1 MRKKKCAVL
10 ILALAVVF
18 LFLFLSL
25 EVKAEEALDE
35 TSNERE
41 NAITFPEI
49 KDALL
54 SQYDFNEI
62 NRSLKEMF
70 PEERLEFKETLLGI
84 LSGDLDFSARLLGRL
99 VKDQLGYAFQSSR
112 DNLIHML
119 IIALLAAVF
128 SNFSKV
134 FRSRQ
139 ISDISFYALYL
150 LLIALAVSSFEA
162 VINWVRGG
170 IEALTAFMGVFCP
183 LYFLAVSIARGSV
196 TSVAFYHLVLFLIF
210 LTEVLI
216 LNFLLPMLHIYMMV
230 RVLNYLS
237 DEDYLSKFAELI
249 EMAVSW
255 ILKTVLACI
264 VGMNVIQGLISPAID
279 SVKRSAIT
287 RSAEAIPGIG
297 DAIGGMAEV
306 AIGTAVLV
314 KNGIGMAGAVIS
326 IALCVVPL
334 AQVAC
339 IALLYKLAA
348 AILQPVSDKRIVGCI
363 ETVGEGCRMLLFV
376 IFTTGFLF
384 LLTIVVVAAV
394 TGNV

>member
-1 MRKKKCAVL
+1 MRKWKRTVLAAVL
-10 ILALAVVF
+10 AALFSILAAGTDGICAAAAEPETDGAEE
-18 LFLFLSL
+18 LSL
-25 EVKAEEALDE
+25 IEESLA
-35 TSNERE
+35 
-41 NAITFPEI
+41 
-49 KDALL
+49 

-62 NRSLKEMF
+62 DGSLKELF
-70 PEERLEFKETLLGI
+70 PEEQLEFKDTLIGI
-84 LSGDLDFSARLLGRL
+84 LSGDLDFSLRLFGRL
-99 VKDQLGYAFQSSR
+99 VTDQISYAFRSSR

-119 IIALLAAVF
+119 LIALLAAVF
-128 SNFSKV
+128 SNFSRM
-134 FRSRQ
+134 FQNRQ

-150 LLIALAVSSFEA
+150 LLIALTISSFEA
-162 VINWVRGG
+162 VVNWVRGG

-210 LTEVLI
+210 LTEALI
-216 LNFLLPMLHIYMMV
+216 LNFLLPILHIYMMV

-249 EMAVSW
+249 EMAVAW

-264 VGMNVIQGLISPAID
+264 VGLNVIQGLISPAID
-279 SVKRSAIT
+279 TVKRSVIT

-326 IALCVVPL
+326 VALCVVPL
-334 AQVAC
+334 VQVAC
-339 IALLYKLAA
+339 IVLLYKLAA
-348 AILQPVSDKRIVGCI
+348 AVIQPVSDKRIVGCI
-363 ETVGEGCRMLLFV
+363 ETVGEGCRLLLGV

-384 LLTIVVVAAV
+384 LLTIVVVAAS

>member
-1 MRKKKCAVL
+1 MRKW
-10 ILALAVVF
+10 LAVFCLVLLTAF
-18 LFLFLSL
+18 EGMEAKAAEPENKGAEVLSQVEDSL
-25 EVKAEEALDE
+25 AD
-35 TSNERE
+35 
-41 NAITFPEI
+41 
-49 KDALL
+49 
-54 SQYDFNEI
+54 QYDFDEI
-62 NRSLKEMF
+62 DGSLKELF
-70 PEERLEFKETLLGI
+70 PGEQLNFKETLLGI
-84 LSGDLDFSARLLGRL
+84 LSGDLEFSLKLLGRL
-99 VKDQLGYAFQSSR
+99 VKDQISYAFTSSR

-119 IIALLAAVF
+119 LIALLAAVF
-128 SNFSKV
+128 SNFSRM
-134 FRSRQ
+134 FQNRQ

-150 LLIALAVSSFEA
+150 LLIALAISSFEA
-162 VINWVRGG
+162 VVNWVRGG

-210 LTEVLI
+210 LTEALI
-216 LNFLLPMLHIYMMV
+216 LNFLLPILHIYMMV

-237 DEDYLSKFAELI
+237 EEDYLSKFAELI

-255 ILKTVLACI
+255 ILKTALACI
-264 VGMNVIQGLISPAID
+264 VGLNVIQGLISPAID
-279 SVKRSAIT
+279 TVKRSVIT

-334 AQVAC
+334 IQVAC

-348 AILQPVSDKRIVGCI
+348 AVIQPVSDKRIVGCI
-363 ETVGEGCRMLLFV
+363 ETVGEGCRLLIGV

-384 LLTIVVVAAV
+384 LLTIVVVAAS

>member
-1 MRKKKCAVL
+1 MRKW
-10 ILALAVVF
+10 LAVFCLVLLTAF
-18 LFLFLSL
+18 EGMEAKAAEPENKSAEVLSQVEDSL
-25 EVKAEEALDE
+25 AD
-35 TSNERE
+35 
-41 NAITFPEI
+41 
-49 KDALL
+49 
-54 SQYDFNEI
+54 QYDFDEI
-62 NRSLKEMF
+62 DGSLKELF
-70 PEERLEFKETLLGI
+70 PGEQLNFKETLLGI
-84 LSGDLDFSARLLGRL
+84 LSGNLEFSLKLLGRL
-99 VKDQLGYAFQSSR
+99 VKDQIGYAFTSSR

-119 IIALLAAVF
+119 LIALLAAVF
-128 SNFSKV
+128 SNFSRM
-134 FRSRQ
+134 FQNRQ

-150 LLIALAVSSFEA
+150 LLIALAISSFEA
-162 VINWVRGG
+162 VVNWVRGG

-210 LTEVLI
+210 LTEALI
-216 LNFLLPMLHIYMMV
+216 LNFLLPILHIYMMV

-237 DEDYLSKFAELI
+237 EEDYLSKFAELI

-255 ILKTVLACI
+255 ILKTALACI
-264 VGMNVIQGLISPAID
+264 VGLNVIQGLISPAID
-279 SVKRSAIT
+279 TVKRSVIT

-334 AQVAC
+334 IQVAC

-348 AILQPVSDKRIVGCI
+348 AVIQPVSDKRIVGCI
-363 ETVGEGCRMLLFV
+363 ETVGEGCRLLIGV

-384 LLTIVVVAAV
+384 LLTIVVVAAS

>member
-1 MRKKKCAVL
+1 MRKWKGAL
-10 ILALAVVF
+10 LALA
-18 LFLFLSL
+18 LAIMGILSSPVM
-25 EVKAEEALDE
+25 ETEASGDMGE
-35 TSNERE
+35 G
-41 NAITFPEI
+41 ITDNI
-49 KDALL
+49 VG
-54 SQYDFNEI
+54 QYDFDEI
-62 NRSLKEMF
+62 DGSLEDMF
-70 PEERLEFKETLLGI
+70 PEEQLDFKETLMGI
-84 LSGDLDFSARLLGRL
+84 LSGDLDFSVRLLCRL
-99 VKDQLGYAFQSSR
+99 VADQMGYAFRSSR
-112 DNLIHML
+112 DSLVHML
-119 IIALLAAVF
+119 IIALLAAIF
-128 SNFSKV
+128 SNFSRV
-134 FRSRQ
+134 FKSRQ

-150 LLIALAVSSFEA
+150 LIIALAISSFEA
-162 VINWVRGG
+162 VVSWVRGG

-183 LYFLAVSIARGSV
+183 LYFLAVSVARGSA
-196 TSVAFYHLVLFLIF
+196 TSMAFYHLVLFLIF
-210 LTEVLI
+210 LTEALI

-264 VGMNVIQGLISPAID
+264 VGLNVIQGLISPAID

-306 AIGTAVLV
+306 AVGTAVLV

-326 IALCVVPL
+326 IALCLVPL
-334 AQVAC
+334 AQVAG

-348 AILQPVSDKRIVGCI
+348 AVIQPVSDKRIVGCI
-363 ETVGEGCRMLLFV
+363 ETVGEGCKMLLGV

>member
-1 MRKKKCAVL
+1 M
-10 ILALAVVF
+10 
-18 LFLFLSL
+18 
-25 EVKAEEALDE
+25 
-35 TSNERE
+35 
-41 NAITFPEI
+41 
-49 KDALL
+49 LL
-54 SQYDFNEI
+54 
-62 NRSLKEMF
+62 
-70 PEERLEFKETLLGI
+70 
-84 LSGDLDFSARLLGRL
+84 
-99 VKDQLGYAFQSSR
+99 
-112 DNLIHML
+112 
-119 IIALLAAVF
+119 IALLAAVF
-128 SNFSKV
+128 SNFSRM
-134 FRSRQ
+134 FQNRQ

-150 LLIALAVSSFEA
+150 LLIALAISSFEA
-162 VINWVRGG
+162 VVNWVRGG

-210 LTEVLI
+210 LTEALI
-216 LNFLLPMLHIYMMV
+216 LNFLLPILHIYMMV

-237 DEDYLSKFAELI
+237 EEDYLSKFAELI

-255 ILKTVLACI
+255 ILKTALACI
-264 VGMNVIQGLISPAID
+264 VGLNVIQGLISPAID
-279 SVKRSAIT
+279 TVKRSVIT

-334 AQVAC
+334 IQVAC

-348 AILQPVSDKRIVGCI
+348 AVIQPVSDKRIVGCI
-363 ETVGEGCRMLLFV
+363 ETVGEGCRLLIGV

-384 LLTIVVVAAV
+384 LLTIVVVAAS

>member
-1 MRKKKCAVL
+1 M
-10 ILALAVVF
+10 
-18 LFLFLSL
+18 
-25 EVKAEEALDE
+25 DM
-35 TSNERE
+35 
-41 NAITFPEI
+41 FPEM

-54 SQYDFNEI
+54 RQYDFNEI
-62 NRSLKEMF
+62 DRSLKEMF
-70 PEERLEFKETLLGI
+70 PEEQLAFKETLMGL
-84 LSGDLDFSARLLGRL
+84 LSGDLTFSVGLLGRL
-99 VKDQLGYAFQSSR
+99 VKDQLGYAFRSSR

-134 FRSRQ
+134 FQSRQ

-150 LLIALAVSSFEA
+150 LLIALAISSFEA
-162 VINWVRGG
+162 VADWVRGG

-183 LYFLAVSIARGSV
+183 LYFLAVSIARGSA

-216 LNFLLPMLHIYMMV
+216 LDFLLPLLHIYMMV

-255 ILKTVLACI
+255 ILKTVMACI
-264 VGMNVIQGLISPAID
+264 VGLNVIQGLISPAID

-326 IALCVVPL
+326 VALCIVPL

-348 AILQPVSDKRIVGCI
+348 AIIQPVSDKRIVGCI
-363 ETVGEGCRMLLFV
+363 ETVGEGCRMLLGV

>member
-1 MRKKKCAVL
+1 MRKWKR
-10 ILALAVVF
+10 ILLVSSLAVMLVF
-18 LFLFLSL
+18 SFLPLNAS
-25 EVKAEEALDE
+25 AEEQEPMDM
-35 TSNERE
+35 
-41 NAITFPEI
+41 FPEM

-62 NRSLKEMF
+62 DRSLKEMF
-70 PEERLEFKETLLGI
+70 PEEQLAFKETLMGL
-84 LSGDLDFSARLLGRL
+84 LSGDLTFSVGLLGRL
-99 VKDQLGYAFQSSR
+99 VKDQLGYAFRSSR

-134 FRSRQ
+134 FQSRQ

-150 LLIALAVSSFEA
+150 LLIALAISSFEA
-162 VINWVRGG
+162 VADWVRGG
-170 IEALTAFMGVFCP
+170 IEALTAFMGVFGP
-183 LYFLAVSIARGSV
+183 LYFLAVSIARGSA

-216 LNFLLPMLHIYMMV
+216 LDFLLPLLHIYMMV

-264 VGMNVIQGLISPAID
+264 VGLNVIQGLISPAID
-279 SVKRSAIT
+279 GIKRSVIT

-297 DAIGGMAEV
+297 DALGGMAEV

-314 KNGIGMAGAVIS
+314 KNGIGMAGAIVS

-334 AQVAC
+334 VQVAC

-348 AILQPVSDKRIVGCI
+348 AVIQPVSDKRIVGCI
-363 ETVGEGCRMLLFV
+363 ETVGEGCRLLLGV

>member
-1 MRKKKCAVL
+1 MRKWKRTVLAAVL
-10 ILALAVVF
+10 AALFSILAAGTDGICAAAAEPETDGAEE
-18 LFLFLSL
+18 LSL
-25 EVKAEEALDE
+25 IEESLA
-35 TSNERE
+35 
-41 NAITFPEI
+41 
-49 KDALL
+49 

-62 NRSLKEMF
+62 DGSLKELF
-70 PEERLEFKETLLGI
+70 PEEQLEFKDTLIGI
-84 LSGDLDFSARLLGRL
+84 LSGDLDFSLRLFGRL
-99 VKDQLGYAFQSSR
+99 VTDQISYAFRSSR

-119 IIALLAAVF
+119 LIALLAAVF
-128 SNFSKV
+128 SNFSRM
-134 FRSRQ
+134 FQNRQ

-150 LLIALAVSSFEA
+150 LLIALTISSFEA
-162 VINWVRGG
+162 VVNWVRGG

-210 LTEVLI
+210 LTEALI
-216 LNFLLPMLHIYMMV
+216 LNFLLPILHIYMMV

-264 VGMNVIQGLISPAID
+264 VGLNVIQGLISPAID
-279 SVKRSAIT
+279 TVKRSVIT

-326 IALCVVPL
+326 VALCVVPL
-334 AQVAC
+334 VQVAC
-339 IALLYKLAA
+339 IVLLYKLAA
-348 AILQPVSDKRIVGCI
+348 AVIQPVSDKRIVGCI
-363 ETVGEGCRMLLFV
+363 ETVGEGCRLLLGV

-384 LLTIVVVAAV
+384 LLTIVVVAAS

>member
-1 MRKKKCAVL
+1 MRKW
-10 ILALAVVF
+10 LAVFCLVLLTAF
-18 LFLFLSL
+18 EGMEAKAAEPENKSAEVLSQVEDSL
-25 EVKAEEALDE
+25 AD
-35 TSNERE
+35 
-41 NAITFPEI
+41 
-49 KDALL
+49 
-54 SQYDFNEI
+54 QYDFDEI
-62 NRSLKEMF
+62 DGSLKELF
-70 PEERLEFKETLLGI
+70 PGEQLNFKETLLGI
-84 LSGDLDFSARLLGRL
+84 LSGDLEFSLKLLGRL
-99 VKDQLGYAFQSSR
+99 VKDQIGYAFTSSR

-119 IIALLAAVF
+119 LIALLAAVF
-128 SNFSKV
+128 SNFSRM
-134 FRSRQ
+134 FQNRQ

-150 LLIALAVSSFEA
+150 LLIALAISSFEA
-162 VINWVRGG
+162 VVNWVRGG

-210 LTEVLI
+210 LTEALI
-216 LNFLLPMLHIYMMV
+216 LNFLLPILHIYMMV

-237 DEDYLSKFAELI
+237 EEDYLSKFAELI

-255 ILKTVLACI
+255 ILKTALACI
-264 VGMNVIQGLISPAID
+264 VGLNVIQGLISPAID
-279 SVKRSAIT
+279 TVKRSVIT

-334 AQVAC
+334 IQVAC

-348 AILQPVSDKRIVGCI
+348 AVIQPVSDKRIVGCI
-363 ETVGEGCRMLLFV
+363 ETVGEGCRLLIGV

-384 LLTIVVVAAV
+384 LLTIVVVAAS

>member
-1 MRKKKCAVL
+1 MKKG
-10 ILALAVVF
+10 IRALAAQIGVMIF
-18 LFLFLSL
+18 TLLFLVSEAAAKEEPLEGIGLS
-25 EVKAEEALDE
+25 D
-35 TSNERE
+35 
-41 NAITFPEI
+41 
-49 KDALL
+49 
-54 SQYDFNEI
+54 QYDFDEI
-62 NRSLKEMF
+62 DDSLKELF
-70 PEERLEFKETLLGI
+70 PKERLDFQETLMGI
-84 LSGDLDFSARLLGRL
+84 LSGDMDFSVGLVGRL
-99 VKDQLGYAFQSSR
+99 VKEQIGYAFQSSR
-112 DNLIHML
+112 ESLIHML

-134 FRSRQ
+134 FKGRQ

-150 LLIALAVSSFEA
+150 LLIALAISSFEA
-162 VINWVRGG
+162 VVSWVRGG

-210 LTEVLI
+210 LTEALI

-264 VGMNVIQGLISPAID
+264 VGLNVIQGLISPAID

-326 IALCVVPL
+326 VALCIVPL

-348 AILQPVSDKRIVGCI
+348 AIIQPVSDKRIVGCI
-363 ETVGEGCRMLLFV
+363 ETVGEGCRMLLGV

>member
-1 MRKKKCAVL
+1 MRKWKRTVLAAVFS
-10 ILALAVVF
+10 ILAAGTDGICAAAAEPETDGAEE
-18 LFLFLSL
+18 LSL
-25 EVKAEEALDE
+25 IEESLA
-35 TSNERE
+35 
-41 NAITFPEI
+41 
-49 KDALL
+49 

-62 NRSLKEMF
+62 DGSLKELF
-70 PEERLEFKETLLGI
+70 PEEQLEFKDTLIGI
-84 LSGDLDFSARLLGRL
+84 LSGDLDFSLRLFGRL
-99 VKDQLGYAFQSSR
+99 VTDQISYAFRSSR

-119 IIALLAAVF
+119 LIALLAAVF
-128 SNFSKV
+128 SNFSRM
-134 FRSRQ
+134 FQNRQ

-150 LLIALAVSSFEA
+150 LLIALTISSFEA
-162 VINWVRGG
+162 VVNWVRGG

-210 LTEVLI
+210 LTEALI
-216 LNFLLPMLHIYMMV
+216 LNFLLPILHIYMMV

-264 VGMNVIQGLISPAID
+264 VGLNVIQGLISPAID
-279 SVKRSAIT
+279 TVKRSVIT

-326 IALCVVPL
+326 VALCVVPL
-334 AQVAC
+334 VQVAC
-339 IALLYKLAA
+339 IVLLYKLAA
-348 AILQPVSDKRIVGCI
+348 AVIQPVSDKRIVGCI
-363 ETVGEGCRMLLFV
+363 ETVGEGCRLLLGV

-384 LLTIVVVAAV
+384 LLTIVVVAAS